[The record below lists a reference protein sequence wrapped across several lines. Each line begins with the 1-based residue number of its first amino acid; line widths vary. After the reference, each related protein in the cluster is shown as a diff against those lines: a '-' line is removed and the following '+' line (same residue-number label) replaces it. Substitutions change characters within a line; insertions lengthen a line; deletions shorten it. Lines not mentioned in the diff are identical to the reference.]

1 MDFHRQRKKQR
12 SKIYVKINSKWI
24 LDVNIKGKTIKML
37 QENTGENLCDLGLS
51 KEFLD
56 MTPKQDLQEKKS

>member
-1 MDFHRQRKKQR
+1 MDPRCKFFTF
-12 SKIYVKINSKWI
+12 Y
-24 LDVNIKGKTIKML
+24 GKTIKML

-56 MTPKQDLQEKKS
+56 MTPKQDL